1 MKKIRIFIEPNKINL
16 LSGNLTTE
24 FLHQQVKISKDD
36 SPNEFNY
43 LHNVM
48 RQKIGDKI
56 FIFDG
61 VNGEFKTEI
70 IEIEKKY
77 LTLKIIEKI
86 SEQNIS
92 STITLAFSL
101 LKNNRIDEIATK
113 ATELGV
119 SAFQPLIT
127 RHSVVDKFNENRFR
141 LNIKE
146 ACEQCERNDMAQINP
161 LKKLDEFLIQ
171 LENSEALLIVADES
185 NRCKKASKAFLEFS
199 KNNPK
204 KFSEIII
211 FIGPEGGFSASEFKK
226 FYALKNLISIGLGPR
241 ILRSDTAVI
250 STLALVQD
258 FFYNN

>member
-1 MKKIRIFIEPNKINL
+1 MKKIRIFIEPNKMNL
-16 LSGNLTTE
+16 LGSNLTTE

-36 SPNEFNY
+36 SINDFNY
-43 LHNVM
+43 LINVM

-61 VNGEFKTEI
+61 VNGEFKSEI

-77 LTLKIIEKI
+77 LILKIIEKI
-86 SEQNIS
+86 SDFSLS
-92 STITLAFSL
+92 SNITLAFSL

-119 SAFQPLIT
+119 KAFQPLIT

-146 ACEQCERNDMAQINP
+146 ACEQCERNDIAQINP
-161 LKKLDEFLIQ
+161 LKKLDEFLINI
-171 LENSEALLIVADES
+171 ENSETLLIVADES
-185 NRCKKASKAFLEFS
+185 NRSKKASKTFLEFDE
-199 KNNPK
+199 KHQK
-204 KFSEIII
+204 KISEIII
-211 FIGPEGGFSASEFKK
+211 FIGPEGGFCESEFKK

-241 ILRSDTAVI
+241 VLRADTAVI
-250 STLALVQD
+250 ATLALVQN
-258 FFYNN
+258 FFTND